1 MCPGYFTVV
10 GGDVFWKIVY
20 VYGQGIIWSEFHCF
34 SHTFGGGDDDLGTFV
49 SNAKAWPWQI

>member
-1 MCPGYFTVV
+1 V

-49 SNAKAWPWQI
+49 SNAKAWPWANMMIWL